1 MELYI
6 GGYAQG
12 KLSYV
17 LQQKSLS
24 QEDVICGGDF
34 VWKEE
39 QFLEK
44 KIFDDFELWVRR
56 EIERGEKVEEKV
68 EQLLKIKPTIIVIS
82 DEVGNGVV
90 PVEPLEREY
99 RERLGRILCT
109 LAQRADRM
117 ERILC
122 GMGQRIK

>member
-17 LQQKSLS
+17 LQQKGFS

-39 QFLEK
+39 QLLEK

-56 EIERGEKVEEKV
+56 EIEKGEKVEEKV
-68 EQLLKIKPTIIVIS
+68 EQLLKINPTIIVVS
-82 DEVGNGVV
+82 NEVGNGVV

>member
-17 LQQKSLS
+17 LQQKNLS

-34 VWKEE
+34 VWNEKI
-39 QFLEK
+39 LSGK

-56 EIERGEKVEEKV
+56 EVEKNENVEAKAA
-68 EQLLKIKPTIIVIS
+68 QLLEINPTIIVIS
-82 DEVGNGVV
+82 DEAGNGIV
-90 PVEPLEREY
+90 PIEPIEREY

>member
-1 MELYI
+1 M
-6 GGYAQG
+6 
-12 KLSYV
+12 
-17 LQQKSLS
+17 LQQKGLS
-24 QEDVICGGDF
+24 QEDVICGGEF

-39 QFLEK
+39 QLLEK
-44 KIFDDFELWVRR
+44 KIFDDFELWVHR
-56 EIERGEKVEEKV
+56 EVERGEKVEEKV
-68 EQLLKIKPTIIVIS
+68 EQLLKINPTIIVIS

-90 PVEPLEREY
+90 PVEPIEREY

>member
-17 LQQKSLS
+17 LQKKGLS

-39 QFLEK
+39 QLSEK
-44 KIFDDFELWVRR
+44 KIFDDFELWVHR
-56 EIERGEKVEEKV
+56 EVERGEKVEEKV
-68 EQLLKIKPTIIVIS
+68 EQLLKTNPTIIVVS

-90 PVEPLEREY
+90 PVEPMEREY

>member
-24 QEDVICGGDF
+24 QEDVICGGEF

-39 QFLEK
+39 QLLEK

-56 EIERGEKVEEKV
+56 EVERGEKVEEKV
-68 EQLLKIKPTIIVIS
+68 EQLLKMNPTIIVIS

>member
-17 LQQKSLS
+17 LQQKGLS
-24 QEDVICGGDF
+24 QEDVICGGEF
-34 VWKEE
+34 EGKEE
-39 QFLEK
+39 QLLEK
-44 KIFDDFELWVRR
+44 MIFDDFELWVRR

-68 EQLLKIKPTIIVIS
+68 EQLLKINPTIIVIS